1 MQYLP
6 EQSHQ
11 SRSKNQVENFVVMAR
26 ESQNVKEVKIT
37 FDHPATKGKTVEVVM
52 QIRNS
57 QSISKVFVDGEQ
69 VHFNEDRSADI
80 YDGFVEVYA
89 LPNGEVKL
97 EFQDWFYVIFDGER
111 VKITSTSDNL
121 YNSVVG
127 LCGRFNGDKT
137 EDFWTA
143 RNCIVKSPQTFVQSY
158 KLEGKQDNR
167 LPQECIRK
175 DLPIYANV
183 VTAQDLGKSDAAKLP
198 ASENRMR
205 LRNRYVEQDGDIC
218 FTIHPVPECKT
229 QAKKTETK
237 RTAVHCINKT
247 KTAYYLKNQIDQGGN
262 PDFSHKT
269 QTKMV
274 DMEIPSM
281 CF

>member
-6 EQSHQ
+6 EQSQ
-11 SRSKNQVENFVVMAR
+11 PRTKNQVENFVVMAR

-37 FDHPATKGKTVEVVM
+37 FDHPATKGKTIEVVM
-52 QIRNS
+52 QVRNS
-57 QSISKVFVDGEQ
+57 QSIPNVFVDGEQ
-69 VHFNEDRSADI
+69 VHFNKERCADL
-80 YDGFVEVYA
+80 YDGFVEIYA

-121 YNSVVG
+121 YNSVLG

-137 EDFWTA
+137 EDFWTPN
-143 RNCIVKSPQTFVQSY
+143 NCIVQSPQTFVQSY
-158 KLEGKQDNR
+158 KLEGKRDNR

-175 DLPIYANV
+175 DLHIYANV
-183 VTAQDLGKSDAAKLP
+183 VTAQDTGKSDVAKWP
-198 ASENRMR
+198 ASENRMK

-218 FTIHPVPECKT
+218 FTIYPVPECKT
-229 QAKKTETK
+229 QAKRTETK

-269 QTKMV
+269 QTKVV
-274 DMEIPSM
+274 DMEIPLN
-281 CF
+281 CY